1 MEGINRTLTT
11 KQEKVAVICD
21 GLLRSEFNPL
31 EYFCLVTSFACTVLQ
46 EMTDEDTAI
55 SYQDQITKIFDC
67 CIEDYS
73 RRNPEING
81 GSHE

>member
-1 MEGINRTLTT
+1 MGEFTCSMTT
-11 KQEKVAVICD
+11 KQENVAAFCD
-21 GLLRSEFNPL
+21 HVLRSAFNPI
-31 EYFCLVTSFACTVLQ
+31 EYFSIVTSFACTVLQ

-73 RRNPEING
+73 RRNPEVAG

>member
-1 MEGINRTLTT
+1 MGEFSRSLTT

-21 GLLRSEFNPL
+21 GLLRSAFNPL
-31 EYFCLVTSFACTVLQ
+31 EYFSLVTSFACAVLQ
-46 EMTDEDTAI
+46 EMTDEDTAY

-73 RRNPEING
+73 RRNTEIAG

>member
-1 MEGINRTLTT
+1 MEEFIRPLTT
-11 KQEKVAVICD
+11 EQEKVAEVCN
-21 GLLRSEFNPL
+21 GLLRSAFNPL

>member
-1 MEGINRTLTT
+1 MGEFTVSMTT
-11 KQEKVAVICD
+11 KQENVATFCD
-21 GLLRSEFNPL
+21 YILRSAFNPI
-31 EYFCLVTSFACTVLQ
+31 EYFSIVTSFACAVLQ

-55 SYQDQITKIFDC
+55 LYQDQITKIFDC

>member
-1 MEGINRTLTT
+1 MGEFTSSMTT
-11 KQEKVAVICD
+11 KQEKVAAVCD
-21 GLLRSEFNPL
+21 YALRSAFNPL
-31 EYFCLVTSFACTVLQ
+31 EYFCLVTSFACSVLQ
-46 EMTDEDTAI
+46 EITDEDTAI

-73 RRNPEING
+73 RRNPDIAG

>member
-1 MEGINRTLTT
+1 MGEFTGSLTT
-11 KQEKVAVICD
+11 NQEKVAVICD
-21 GLLRSEFNPL
+21 ELLRSAFNPL
-31 EYFCLVTSFACTVLQ
+31 EYFSLVTSFACAVIQ

-67 CIEDYS
+67 CITDYS
-73 RRNPEING
+73 RRNPDIDG